1 MAEYSKWRILIRK
14 TVSGNAGAVGYA
26 AVSELKAYGASDGSG
41 PNLFQGGVASASEK
55 NGGSYPASAA
65 FDGNPGTTWESTSN
79 TLATK
84 WLRYDLPAPV
94 NLKSLNL
101 THNTW
106 LGELPDNFA
115 IQGSNDGE
123 NWSTLTEI
131 TGFMAKTTTS
141 GGFIAFGLTLR
152 GVSKIDTGQPAVRV
166 LIHRWSDGQLL
177 ASTVPDNNGNWEFR
191 PGQAVEVLVTHI
203 GPAGYRPVSDGP
215 VQPYDEL

>member
-14 TVSGNAGAVGYA
+14 TVSGNPGVVAYA

-41 PNLFQGGVASASEK
+41 PNLFQGGVASASEV
-55 NGGSYPASAA
+55 NSNYTAANA
-65 FDGNPGTTWESTSN
+65 FDGNSATTWESTSA
-79 TLATK
+79 TQVTK

-94 NLKSLNL
+94 NVKSLNL

-106 LGELPDNFA
+106 LGEMPDNFA
-115 IQGSNDGE
+115 IQGSNDGV
-123 NWSTLTEI
+123 NWSTLAEI
-131 TGFMAKTTTS
+131 TGFMSKTSTS

-166 LIHRWSDGQLL
+166 LIHRWSDGVLL
-177 ASTVPDNNGNWEFR
+177 ASTIPDKNGNWEFR

-203 GPAGYRPVSDGP
+203 GPAGYRPLSDGP